1 MNTAATEAI
10 AAQLPA
16 LVDINTVAS
25 EAEIPCRTATALQFI
40 GAGGV
45 FLSVSKTTMN
55 IPNPRGGAPIELT
68 TIDLKFN
75 TANKLKPGAAI
86 PGCNMDG
93 VMYLPAKSVNVAQV
107 AEPVYIRAG
116 SDPLN
121 PNAVTGVKLFAT
133 RADRTKP
140 ATLGI
145 RVKFEEGPQNT
156 PRRISGT
163 IIFP

>member
-1 MNTAATEAI
+1 MNTAATEA

-16 LVDINTVAS
+16 LIDIGTVAS

-45 FLSVSKTTMN
+45 FLSVAKSSMT
-55 IPNPRGGAPIELT
+55 IPNPRGGTPIELI

-75 TANKLKPGAAI
+75 PANKLKPGATI

-107 AEPVYIRAG
+107 AEPVYIRSGA
-116 SDPLN
+116 DPQN
-121 PNAVTGVKLFAT
+121 PNAVTDVKLFFT
-133 RADRTKP
+133 RSNRTKP

-145 RVKFEEGPQNT
+145 RVKFQEGPQNT

-163 IIFP
+163 IVFP